1 MPVDV
6 KNSCAL
12 FGLLKK
18 NKIRFDIRYYLL
30 NLSNILGNRFAPFQ
44 IRDLLNVVTQEFFG
58 QLNLS
63 SNRLIYL
70 VFKEFLYPS
79 PDVYIFL

>member
-44 IRDLLNVVTQEFFG
+44 IRDLLNVVTQ
-58 QLNLS
+58 
-63 SNRLIYL
+63 
-70 VFKEFLYPS
+70 
-79 PDVYIFL
+79 